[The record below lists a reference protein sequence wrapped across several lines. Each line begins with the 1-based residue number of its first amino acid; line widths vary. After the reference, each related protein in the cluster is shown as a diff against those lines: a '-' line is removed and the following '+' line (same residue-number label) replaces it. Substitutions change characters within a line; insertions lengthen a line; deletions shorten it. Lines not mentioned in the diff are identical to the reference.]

1 MSLAEETKTN
11 SDVLDNLQEKLVL
24 GFYLDK
30 INIDGKFEIWE
41 QNKEDLVLVCS
52 TGKSEDGS
60 DGIAVRLPLPIRFD
74 EEWFNKYKEL
84 NLYRG
89 SIISYYLEGFIK
101 NDLKE

>member
-1 MSLAEETKTN
+1 MSFVEELEAN
-11 SDVLDNLQEKLVL
+11 RDILDNLQEKLVS

-30 INIDGKFEIWE
+30 INIEGKFVIWG

-60 DGIAVRLPLPIRFD
+60 DGIAVCLPLPLKFD

-84 NLYRG
+84 NLTRG
-89 SIISYYLEGFIK
+89 GIISFYLEGFIK